1 MEASRIPDLT
11 ENTFDGMLWWF
22 AEMSQREL
30 LFHPDDSP
38 DQIVNIRTGE
48 PTFSAEECGKVES
61 ILSRMFD
68 KFGNDVHEAAYP
80 IFMRRFNGR
89 LDT

>member
-1 MEASRIPDLT
+1 MEASRIPNFA
-11 ENTFDGMLWWF
+11 ENTFDGMLLWF

-38 DQIVNIRTGE
+38 DQIVNIRTGA
-48 PTFSAEECGKVES
+48 PTFSSDECGEIES

-68 KFGNDVHEAAYP
+68 TFGNGVHEAAYP
-80 IFMRRFNGR
+80 VFMRCFNGR
-89 LDT
+89 LDA

>member
-11 ENTFDGMLWWF
+11 ENTFDGMLLWF
-22 AEMSQREL
+22 AELSEREL

-48 PTFSAEECGKVES
+48 PTFSSEECRKTER
-61 ILSRMFD
+61 ILGCMFD
-68 KFGNDVHEAAYP
+68 KFGNGVHEAAYP
-80 IFMRRFNGR
+80 IFMQRFNGR
-89 LDT
+89 LDA